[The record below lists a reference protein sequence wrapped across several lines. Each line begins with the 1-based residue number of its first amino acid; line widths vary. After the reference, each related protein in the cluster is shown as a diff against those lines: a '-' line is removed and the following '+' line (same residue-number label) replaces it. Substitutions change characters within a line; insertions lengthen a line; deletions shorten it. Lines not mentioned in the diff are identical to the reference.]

1 MGIPEYTKVLDDLH
15 SSTWELLKTDVADN
29 VFDANPILKVM
40 KARGKFVEYNGGTDI
55 MQPLEYGENETI
67 DWIGRGSKISI
78 ETGEKFTMAKYQW
91 KYIAGSI
98 VRMFTDEDMNM
109 GEPQIFN
116 YTEKN
121 INNLEKSLKKK
132 INAAILLDGSQHALA
147 MSGFKKYVVEDPT
160 ASTTVGGINPST
172 EPWWRNQAA
181 ESDGDHTVVMIDEM
195 RDMYDECSDDGGTET
210 PQMIITTKVIK
221 NWYEDEALDSHY
233 YTESNEMA
241 DLGIKGCAFK
251 GAPIIWT
258 KGCEDGDMLF
268 LNLDYFEIAYT
279 ASRWFDMTEWKTA
292 QDNLERVAQ
301 ILAKLQL
308 ICSNREKQ
316 GLIYNLDDADVS

>member
-1 MGIPEYTKVLDDLH
+1 MALPTLTKTLDDLH
-15 SSTWELLKTDVADN
+15 SSTWERLKTNVVDN
-29 VFDANPILKVM
+29 IFDANPILKIM
-40 KARGKFVEYNGGTDI
+40 KAKGKFTEYNGGTDI
-55 MQPLEYGENETI
+55 MQPLEYGENETV

-78 ETGEKFTMAKYQW
+78 ETGEIITMAKYQW
-91 KYIAGSI
+91 KYLAGSV
-98 VRMFTDEDMNM
+98 VRLFTDEDMNM
-109 GEPQIFN
+109 GEPAIFN

-121 INNLEKSLKKK
+121 VSNLEKSMKKK
-132 INAAILLDGSQHALA
+132 INAALTNDGSQHALA
-147 MSGFKKYVVEDPT
+147 MSGIKKYIQ
-160 ASTTVGGINPST
+160 STPATGTVGGIDAST
-172 EPWWRNQAA
+172 ESWWRNQHAA
-181 ESDGDHTVVMIDEM
+181 SSGDHTVYLIDDM

-210 PQMIITTKVIK
+210 PQLIWTTKAIK

-251 GAPIIWT
+251 GAPILWSKSI
-258 KGCEDGDMLF
+258 DDYLMYF

-279 ASRWFDMTEWKTA
+279 ASRYFEMTEWKTA

-301 ILAKLQL
+301 IVAKLQL

-316 GLIYNLDDADVS
+316 GLITEID

>member
-1 MGIPEYTKVLDDLH
+1 MALPTLTKTLDDLH
-15 SSTWELLKTDVADN
+15 SSTWERVKTDVVDN
-29 VFDANPILKVM
+29 IFDANPILKVM

-55 MQPLEYGENETI
+55 MQPLEYGENETV

-78 ETGEKFTMAKYQW
+78 ETGEKITMAKYQW

-109 GEPQIFN
+109 GEPAVFN

-121 INNLEKSLKKK
+121 IANLEKSLKKK
-132 INAAILLDGSQHALA
+132 INVALLKDGSQHALA

-160 ASTTVGGINPST
+160 ASTTVGGIDPST
-172 EPWWRNQAA
+172 EPWWRNQQMVM
-181 ESDGDHTVVMIDEM
+181 SGTDHTTVLIDDM
-195 RDMYDECSDDGGTET
+195 RTMYDNCSDDGGTET
-210 PQMIITTKVIK
+210 PQIIVTTKGIK

-258 KGCEDGDMLF
+258 KGCTTAWMYF
-268 LNLDYFEIAYT
+268 FNLDFFEIAYT

-316 GLIYNLDDADVS
+316 GLITDID

>member
-1 MGIPEYTKVLDDLH
+1 MGLPTLTKKLDDLH
-15 SSTWELLKTDVADN
+15 SSTWELVKKDVADN
-29 VFDANPILKVM
+29 IFDANPILKVM
-40 KARGKFVEYNGGTDI
+40 QARGKFVEYNGGTDI
-55 MQPLEYGENETI
+55 MQPLEYGENETV

-78 ETGEKFTMAKYQW
+78 ETGEIITMAKYQW
-91 KYIAGSI
+91 KYLAGSI
-98 VRMFTDEDMNM
+98 VRIFTDEDMNS

-121 INNLEKSLKKK
+121 IANLEKSMRKK
-132 INAAILLDGSQHALA
+132 INAALMKDGSQHALA
-147 MSGFKKYVVEDPT
+147 MSGINKYVVASPS

-181 ESDGDHTVVMIDEM
+181 DSSGDHTVYLIDDM
-195 RDMYDECSDDGGTET
+195 RSMYDDCSDDGGEEA
-210 PQMIITTKVIK
+210 PQIIQTTKEIK

-251 GAPIIWT
+251 GAPILWS
-258 KGCEDGDMLF
+258 KSCQDDYMYF
-268 LNLDYFEIAYT
+268 LNLDYLEIAYT
-279 ASRWFDMTEWKTA
+279 PSKYFEMTDWKTA

-301 ILAKLQL
+301 IVAKLQM

-316 GLIYNLDDADVS
+316 GLIYGIDE

>member
-1 MGIPEYTKVLDDLH
+1 MALPTLTKTLDDLH
-15 SSTWELLKTDVADN
+15 SSTWERVKTDVADN
-29 VFDANPILKVM
+29 IFDANPILKVM

-55 MQPLEYGENETI
+55 MQPLEYGENETV

-91 KYIAGSI
+91 KYLAGSI
-98 VRMFTDEDMNM
+98 VRMFTDEDMNQ
-109 GEPQIFN
+109 GEPEIFN
-116 YTEKN
+116 YTDKN
-121 INNLEKSLKKK
+121 ITNLEKSLKKK
-132 INAAILLDGSQHALA
+132 INAALMEDGSVSDLA
-147 MSGFKKYVVEDPT
+147 MSGFKLYVE
-160 ASTTVGGINPST
+160 STPATGTVGGIDAAT
-172 EPWWRNQAA
+172 EPWWRNQHT
-181 ESDGDHTVVMIDEM
+181 SMTRLDHTVYLIDKM
-195 RDMYDECSDDGGTET
+195 RTIYDDCSDDGGTET
-210 PQMIITTKVIK
+210 PQILITTKGVK

-251 GAPIIWT
+251 GAPILWSKACDT
-258 KGCEDGDMLF
+258 ALMYF
-268 LNLDYFEIAYT
+268 LNLDFFEIAYT
-279 ASRWFDMTEWKTA
+279 ASKWFEMTEWKTA

-316 GLIYNLDDADVS
+316 GLLSGIDT